1 MTTNDI
7 PRTPFE
13 QAELNAKVL
22 PARMALCAKVQ
33 EMVQILVEVQKLREI
48 PHDNM
53 MHDPSILRIAEEE
66 EAKIMQQLTVLAE
79 LWQKTEGVTA

>member
-1 MTTNDI
+1 
-7 PRTPFE
+7 
-13 QAELNAKVL
+13 
-22 PARMALCAKVQ
+22 
-33 EMVQILVEVQKLREI
+33 MVQILVEVQKLREI